1 MESISAGG
9 VFGCEGSRAADA
21 VRAVPWRLLK
31 SRADHRAEEAALT
44 CVRGGRRDEALKIL
58 MIAYGGPLVAFALRV
73 VRDREMAKDVR
84 QQVFLEAFQGIDRFE
99 GRSTLWS
106 WLCGIAYHRC
116 LDERRRGRRAGPM
129 DDFDVLDGLAGL
141 PDPSMDE
148 DRVAKRR
155 ALERCLGKLPTNMR
169 AQLLMRCFLGLSYAE
184 IAEVVGVPA
193 GTVQVR
199 ISRILPPL
207 RRCLRGEGV
216 AR

>member
-1 MESISAGG
+1 M
-9 VFGCEGSRAADA
+9 FGHEGSCAADA
-21 VRAVPWRLLK
+21 GRAVPWQLLK
-31 SRADHRAEEAALT
+31 SRADRQAEEAALT
-44 CVRGGRRDEALKIL
+44 CVRAGRRDEALKIL
-58 MIAYGGPLVAFALRV
+58 MIAYGAPLLAFALRV
-73 VRDREMAKDVR
+73 VRDREIAKDVR

-116 LDERRRGRRAGPM
+116 LDELRRGRRADSM
-129 DDFDVLDGLAGL
+129 DDFDVLNGLAGL

-148 DRVAKRR
+148 DRIAKRR
-155 ALERCLGKLPTNMR
+155 ALERCLGRLPASMR
-169 AQLLMRCFLGLSYAE
+169 AQLLMRCSLGLSYAE
-184 IAEVVGVPA
+184 IAEMVGVSA

-199 ISRILPPL
+199 ISRLLPPL

>member
-1 MESISAGG
+1 ML
-9 VFGCEGSRAADA
+9 
-21 VRAVPWRLLK
+21 PWQPLR
-31 SRADHRAEEAALT
+31 SRADLRAEEAALM
-44 CVRGGRRDEALKIL
+44 CVRGDRRDEGLKIL
-58 MIAYGGPLVAFALRV
+58 MIAYGAPLVAFALRA
-73 VRDREMAKDVR
+73 VRDRELAKDVR
-84 QQVFLEAFQGIDRFE
+84 QQVFLEAYQGIDKFE

-116 LDERRRGRRAGPM
+116 LDELRRGRRTGPL

-148 DRVAKRR
+148 DRIAKRC
-155 ALERCLGKLPTNMR
+155 ALERCLGKLPTTMR

-184 IAEVVGVPA
+184 IAEVVGDPA